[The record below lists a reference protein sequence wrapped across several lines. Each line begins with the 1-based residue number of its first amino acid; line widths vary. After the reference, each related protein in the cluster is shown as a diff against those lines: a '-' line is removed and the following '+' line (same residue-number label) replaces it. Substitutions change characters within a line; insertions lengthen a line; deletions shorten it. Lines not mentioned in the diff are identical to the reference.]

1 MTTVFI
7 TSLFVSFIYVS
18 LEPALDALGMFID
31 TRVINFVAS
40 LSFSGLGLYLMGE
53 PFVKSFAVHVAA
65 TAFLGMANIKAVE
78 RLYTFRPALINPVRQ
93 Q

>member
-1 MTTVFI
+1 MATVLV

-18 LEPALDALGMFID
+18 IESVLDAIGMFVD
-31 TRVINFVAS
+31 TRIINFVAS
-40 LSFSGLGLYLMGE
+40 LSLSTLGLYLMSE
-53 PFVKSFAVHVAA
+53 PFAKEFVVKAAAV
-65 TAFLGMANIKAVE
+65 AFLAMANIKAVE

>member
-7 TSLFVSFIYVS
+7 ASLFVSFVYVS
-18 LEPALDALGMFID
+18 IEPALDAIGMFID

-40 LSFSGLGLYLMGE
+40 LSLSVLGLYLMSE
-53 PFVKSFAVHVAA
+53 PFVKSFIVKAAAV
-65 TAFLGMANIKAVE
+65 AFLSMANIRAVE
-78 RLYTFRPALINPVRQ
+78 RLYTFKPALINPARQ

>member
-1 MTTVFI
+1 MTTVLLVSF
-7 TSLFVSFIYVS
+7 FVSFIYVS
-18 LEPALDALGMFID
+18 IEPMLDALGMFID

-40 LSFSGLGLYLMGE
+40 LSLSGLGLYLMSE
-53 PFVKSFAVHVAA
+53 PFVKSFAVKLAA
-65 TAFLGMANIKAVE
+65 AAFLGMANIKAVE